1 MNACLAKEPKR
12 TDIIKE
18 YIDYYHEKICFELTS
33 FWDQYY
39 DTMGVWT
46 IFYLNKSIFSFNFSF
61 FTMKNSFNLFFFV
74 NSNKN
79 FNYLSIS
86 MWIHNYGESIKQ
98 FFDDE
103 RIRSGIKTLLNI
115 YYSRTLE
122 SSQQIVDGIVE
133 YEKKNNMTLNED
145 KILIS
150 SSPLDLF
157 KIINEIFDL
166 GYKLCPLKEMA
177 LKLATI
183 GKNLIVFYQTKIEDM
198 MVIFYYFVDIF

>member
-1 MNACLAKEPKR
+1 
-12 TDIIKE
+12 
-18 YIDYYHEKICFELTS
+18 
-33 FWDQYY
+33 
-39 DTMGVWT
+39 
-46 IFYLNKSIFSFNFSF
+46 
-61 FTMKNSFNLFFFV
+61 
-74 NSNKN
+74 
-79 FNYLSIS
+79 

-122 SSQQIVDGIVE
+122 SSQQIVEGIVE
-133 YEKKNNMTLNED
+133 YEKKNSMTLNED

-166 GYKLCPLKEMA
+166 GYKLCPLKEMG

-198 MVIFYYFVDIF
+198 MVFF